1 MLELAFAGKIDGKG
15 GRGHDTLGNDATDV
29 QPRSGSGSLGERM
42 FVKALDSTMVAAK
55 TGGKGGGT
63 PRLWTLAVSV
73 PLAYALFGAVWIL
86 ASDLFLE
93 SLRLSPQITTRIAV
107 AKGWIFVAGSTLL
120 IGFLIRRFWMVID
133 GVFDALRTQLAET
146 AQERN
151 KADRLAQD
159 LEKNVEER
167 TEHLRIA
174 LAELGHF
181 ADSVSHDLRAPVRS
195 INGFSRI
202 LLDEHAHELSPEAR
216 GLLERIESSGARMNR
231 MIDGLLDLARQG
243 RHELSL
249 VDMDARTVE
258 RMVSDIWQELSGLE
272 GGRNLVSRFGVLP
285 AMRCDPR
292 LLESVWRNL
301 LGNAIKYSRVSSPAV
316 VEVWEEDGW
325 IHVRDNGIGF
335 DPAHFPDIFQPF
347 RRYRASDTFEGEG
360 IGLALVRR
368 IVERHGGMVAIDSAE
383 GRGTTVR
390 FRLPAATG

>member
-1 MLELAFAGKIDGKG
+1 MIAAKAGGM
-15 GRGHDTLGNDATDV
+15 GRGG
-29 QPRSGSGSLGERM
+29 
-42 FVKALDSTMVAAK
+42 
-55 TGGKGGGT
+55 

-93 SLRLSPQITTRIAV
+93 SLHLSPQLTTRIAV

-120 IGFLIRRFWMVID
+120 IGILIRRFWTVID
-133 GVFDALRTQLAET
+133 GVFDALRSQLAET
-146 AQERN
+146 AQARN
-151 KADRLAQD
+151 KADLLAQD

-167 TEHLRIA
+167 TEHLRNA

-195 INGFSRI
+195 INGFSRM
-202 LLDEHAHELSPEAR
+202 LLEEHALELPPEAR
-216 GLLERIESSGARMNR
+216 GLLERIEASGARMNR

-249 VDMDARTVE
+249 EDMDARTVE
-258 RMVSDIWQELSGLE
+258 RMVADIWQELSGLE
-272 GGRNLVSRFGVLP
+272 GGRNLVSRIGVLP

-301 LGNAIKYSRVSSPAV
+301 LGNAIKYSRGSSPAV

-335 DPAHFPDIFQPF
+335 DPAHFPDVFQPF

-368 IVERHGGMVAIDSAE
+368 IVERHGGAVAIDSAE

-390 FRLPAATG
+390 FKIPASAG